1 MDFDLNTYSAQKALY
16 DEASS
21 FDHFFD
27 DMFEDCDDLDNII
40 SEEMWY
46 YSIISALLTE
56 PQGIELWEA
65 LILIPGPIYLS

>member
-27 DMFEDCDDLDNII
+27 DMFEDCDNLENII
-40 SEEMWY
+40 END
-46 YSIISALLTE
+46 
-56 PQGIELWEA
+56 
-65 LILIPGPIYLS
+65 